1 MTAKRRNYSQTI
13 LLASGFALCVFSGR
27 GLTAEQQPLADEAST
42 TEIQS
47 RARQGTVP
55 QRHGSPSLSAPTS
68 THGSPRALSPH
79 PASEQA
85 RPPTRRGA
93 SSQLAASTLVSTL
106 LSSPARQRF
115 PSSQTPLR
123 LADLERMALANHP
136 ALAEASAHVRAAE
149 GRHLQSRLYP
159 NPVVGATGDENSP
172 GEVIRGGEFGGFI
185 EQRFV
190 TGGKLR
196 HSRDVTSQEVAQAEA
211 DREARKLRVLISV
224 RLLFHEA
231 LGHRELV
238 EIRQE
243 LLGNADE
250 AVETTEQLANVGQ
263 ADHPDLLQARIE
275 AAQAKVELA
284 AAQAAQRR
292 TWRQIAATVGN
303 PRLQVAPLDGDLA
316 DLPMLDY
323 QESLQTLLVDSP
335 RIIRAQAGVAR
346 DEFGVKRAHAEK
358 VPDIIVRGGL
368 RYNRELIEAGG
379 QPVGLEGFFDVG
391 VQIPVFNK
399 NQGAIA
405 AARAEL
411 EASRRAVDRLKVQ
424 LEVDLAAAFEVYQ
437 HNLELARAYRD
448 EMLPA
453 AEEAHQQY
461 AEGFRK
467 MAAAYPQVLI
477 AKRTLLQLREKYTMA
492 LVNVWRTTVEI
503 RGMLVAAEGI

>member
-1 MTAKRRNYSQTI
+1 MTANRRNCSQTI

-27 GLTAEQQPLADEAST
+27 GLTAEQQPLADGAST
-42 TEIQS
+42 SEIQS

-68 THGSPRALSPH
+68 THGSPRALSPN
-79 PASEQA
+79 PAREQA
-85 RPPTRRGA
+85 RPATRRGTT
-93 SSQLAASTLVSTL
+93 SQLAASTLVSTL
-106 LSSPARQRF
+106 LSTSASQRSQSTPA
-115 PSSQTPLR
+115 PLR
-123 LADLERMALANHP
+123 LADLEQMALANHP

-149 GRHLQSRLYP
+149 GRHLQSGLYP

-172 GEVIRGGEFGGFI
+172 GEVIRGGEFGGFV
-185 EQRFV
+185 EQRLV

-196 HSRDVTSQEVAQAEA
+196 HRRNVTNQDVAQAEA

-224 RLLFHEA
+224 RRLFYEA
-231 LGHRELV
+231 LGAR
-238 EIRQE
+238 E
-243 LLGNADE
+243 LLGIREELLRNAEE

-275 AAQAKVELA
+275 GAQAKVELSA
-284 AAQAAQRR
+284 ARAAQRR
-292 TWRQIAATVGN
+292 TWRQLAAIAGN
-303 PRLQVAPLDGDLA
+303 PRLQLASLDGDLA
-316 DLPMLDY
+316 DLPSLDY
-323 QESLQTLLVDSP
+323 QQSLSTLLSDSP
-335 RIIRAQAGVAR
+335 QIVRAQAGIAR
-346 DEFGVKRAHAEK
+346 GEFGVKSAHAEK
-358 VPDIIVRGGL
+358 TPDVTVRGGL
-368 RYNRELIEAGG
+368 RYNRELIELGG
-379 QPVGLEGFFDVG
+379 QPVGLEGFFDIG
-391 VQIPVFNK
+391 VELPLFNK

-405 AARAEL
+405 AARADL

-492 LVNVWRTTVEI
+492 LVNVWRTAAEI